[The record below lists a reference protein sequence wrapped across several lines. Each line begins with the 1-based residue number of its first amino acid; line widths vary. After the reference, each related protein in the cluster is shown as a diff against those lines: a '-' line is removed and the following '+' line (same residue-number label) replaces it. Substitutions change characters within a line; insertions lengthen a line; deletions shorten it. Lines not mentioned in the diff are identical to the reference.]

1 MGMFWRDAGFL
12 SVERHARAGGRLRQ
26 NHAPAS
32 RRPPTRRIGDGH
44 PELIFAS
51 QPFVR
56 RRPPGNH
63 GGTQAY
69 EARAASRKGALCRRC
84 SR

>member
-1 MGMFWRDAGFL
+1 MGMFL

-26 NHAPAS
+26 NPAPAS
-32 RRPPTRRIGDGH
+32 PTLPARRIGDGH
-44 PELIFAS
+44 PNLILAS
-51 QPFVR
+51 QPFVGQ
-56 RRPPGNH
+56 RPPGNH

-69 EARAASRKGALCRRC
+69 EAHVAACATLGKGPLCRPC